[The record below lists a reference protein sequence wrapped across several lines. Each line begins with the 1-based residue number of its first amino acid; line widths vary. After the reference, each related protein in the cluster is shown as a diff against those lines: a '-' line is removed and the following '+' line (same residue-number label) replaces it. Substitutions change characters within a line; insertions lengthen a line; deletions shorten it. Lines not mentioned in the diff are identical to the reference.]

1 MPLEKDCTSK
11 CRSRQHV
18 GSIIS
23 LLTSPSSTL
32 LQFRAYSALCNSTLR
47 WADDYGRTALHLA
60 ASCGH
65 SDVVQWL
72 LEEGHADLGIK
83 DAESGHTAL
92 HRALFYGQLACAR
105 VLLQF
110 HSDMHARDTEAL
122 SPLDLVMLDKPA
134 AITYGEKEPNEVYT
148 WGENYNST
156 LGHTSPHKRA
166 SPEVVDHFKKMG
178 VSIKQLVLCKYHTV
192 FLSLSGQVYTCGHGQ
207 GGRLGHG
214 DQHTVLVPRM
224 LDCLKDQTC
233 LEMAAA
239 TDHTVLRMEGSIV
252 YSFGINSYHQLG
264 QTPYVENSPQ
274 PKQMNLK
281 PLKGKSISGV
291 CVGRFHSVVWTP
303 DSVFTV
309 GLNAGQL
316 GVPRGEKYLS
326 QLRQVSS
333 LRHTE
338 IGVSLVACSDA
349 ATVCLTTKGDV
360 YVLHEYQCRKI
371 ASKWQEIEQVIVSG
385 GNLDHNTGLDILR
398 EKGGHELNIAL
409 RNEGGQLF
417 LWRSSS
423 PSVKRCQFALRRQL
437 AVRDI
442 AMTTSSLV
450 FSTERGEAFVG
461 YFSNKKSGM
470 SSKDQEHKHAKE
482 VRDHGDGFN
491 QPRLLDLL
499 LREEVEE
506 VQVRRLPGIH
516 RATLVACDRKARN
529 FAVLQ
534 ALPNG
539 CMSELPAVTNSNIQ
553 DQFKRLLYEADLGDS
568 IHDVVVEAGNKSW
581 PAHKYILA
589 MRSDFFR
596 NTVLALEA
604 SSERAMMEKQPVVKV
619 PGVDADM
626 MEQILNYIYSDT
638 CDFLTPGH
646 KVKFKSDPGA
656 HVKHLQS
663 TENFDAKGMSAFQVQ
678 QKRQTAKEQNNKKSH
693 SKQNIQDDHDSVNP
707 LGSQNLLQQFQE
719 VARKL
724 GVKGLS
730 KRLDAVKCV
739 NGVIVSQN
747 KRLTHA
753 KIRFDSTKLPE
764 LFDVTIKSEDGQERQ
779 CHKCVLVS
787 RLEYFYSM
795 LATGWLESSGT
806 TTLTLEVPGQ
816 VMDILL
822 QFLYTDEAPQLMDS
836 FKEDLLCNLLIVSD
850 QLLVTRLKEMCE
862 VALANILS
870 FKNAGELL
878 EFSSVYQ
885 AHQLKA
891 ACQQFISLNLAAML
905 ENRYLDVLSE
915 DTLEELGSYYRAS
928 IPSMAYRHMTP
939 AWTGS
944 QAVLDLALAE
954 FKSGDNSFIC
964 GDDSMNSGRKSNK
977 QQQQKKRTKAQR
989 RQSEE
994 SDKTKTS
1001 MSTEKPAPSRLG
1013 RNLSVSSD
1021 RSGLSEDDSFA
1032 ELLEEIQ
1039 KQQAAEEKQTSQT
1052 AAQAKSREK
1061 LKWKPL
1067 DQQQKLRLPGP
1078 IQPENVPHLVSNMK
1092 TLAWTKG
1099 QNVLQDNQKG
1109 LQSPGPTVGLTDP
1122 SSPPARNA
1130 LSMSALSS
1138 DAASLR
1144 DIMRQESQ
1152 DSDKRKSSLSAGHRV
1167 SWKDVKKQQSKEA
1180 KEKQQE
1186 QQRTSQAQS
1195 REDIKQSGGPSP
1207 KAGANPWA
1215 PIGSMIK
1222 SFKDLMVQDEISK
1235 TTEPMNIPQART
1247 PRSIQVAQSPSP
1259 GASGRTRMMSWG
1271 SPPTSPGSGAD
1282 NPWQRRGAE
1291 AQATAIAAQQ
1301 HSPAF
1306 VALNFSAILRDEEE
1320 KTETL
1325 VRATQKPLALIQLEE
1340 RAMSELLSHYQAKRS
1355 IGADLHDR
1363 HISVERVSKAMAAPV
1378 WKRERT
1384 TSSSGHY
1391 QL

>member
-1 MPLEKDCTSK
+1 MPIEKDCGSK

-18 GSIIS
+18 GTIIS

-32 LQFRAYSALCNSTLR
+32 LQFRAYSALCSASLR
-47 WADDYGRTALHLA
+47 LADDYGRTALHLA

-65 SDVVQWL
+65 SDIVQWL
-72 LEEGHADLGIK
+72 LEEGHADLGVK
-83 DAESGHTAL
+83 DMESGHTAL
-92 HRALFYGQLACAR
+92 HRALFYGQLASAR
-105 VLLQF
+105 LLLQF
-110 HSDMHARDTEAL
+110 NSDMHARDTEAL
-122 SPLDLVMLDKPA
+122 SPLDIIMLDKPA
-134 AITYGEKEPNEVYT
+134 GITYGEKEPNEVYT

-156 LGHTSPHKRA
+156 LGHTSPHKRT

-178 VSIKQLVLCKYHTV
+178 VSIKKMVLCKYHTV

-233 LEMAAA
+233 LEVAAA
-239 TDHTVLRMEGSIV
+239 TDHTVLRMEGSVV

-264 QTPYVENSPQ
+264 QTPYVEKSPQ

-316 GVPRGEKYLS
+316 GVPRGERYLS

-338 IGVSLVACSDA
+338 IGVFLVACSDA
-349 ATVCLTTKGDV
+349 ATVCLTTRGDV

-385 GNLDHNTGLDILR
+385 GNLDHNTGLGILR
-398 EKGGHELNIAL
+398 EKGGHDLNIAL
-409 RNEGGQLF
+409 KNEGGQLF
-417 LWRSSS
+417 LWRSNS
-423 PSVKRCQFALRRQL
+423 PAVKRCQFALRRQL

-450 FSTERGEAFVG
+450 FSTDRGEAFAG
-461 YFSNKKSGM
+461 YFSNKKSGI
-470 SSKDQEHKHAKE
+470 SPKDQEHRHCKE
-482 VRDHGDGFN
+482 VKDNGDGFN

-506 VQVRRLPGIH
+506 VQIRRLPGIH
-516 RATLVACDRKARN
+516 RATCVASDRKARN

-539 CMSELPAVTNSNIQ
+539 CMSELPSVANSDIQ
-553 DQFKRLLYEADLGDS
+553 DQFKRLLDEADIGDS
-568 IHDVVVEAGNKSW
+568 IHDVVVEAGSKSW

-604 SSERAMMEKQPVVKV
+604 SYERTAMDQRPVVKV
-619 PGVDADM
+619 PGVGADM
-626 MEQILNYIYSDT
+626 MEQILNFIYSDT
-638 CDFLTPGH
+638 CEFLTPGH
-646 KVKFKSDPGA
+646 KIKVQSDPLT
-656 HVKHLQS
+656 HVRHLQS
-663 TENFDAKGMSAFQVQ
+663 TENFDTKGMSAFQVQ
-678 QKRQTAKEQNNKKSH
+678 QKRQANKGQNNKKSH
-693 SKQNIQDDHDSVNP
+693 NKSISDDHDGVNP
-707 LGSQNLLQQFQE
+707 TSSQNPVQQLQE

-739 NGVIVSQN
+739 NGVILSQS
-747 KRLTHA
+747 KRVTNT
-753 KIRFDSTKLPE
+753 KIKFDCTKLPE
-764 LFDVTIKSEDGQERQ
+764 LFDVTIKSEDGQEKQ

-806 TTLTLEVPGQ
+806 TTLTLQVPGQ

-822 QFLYTDEAPQLMDS
+822 QFLYTDEAPMLMDCC
-836 FKEDLLCNLLIVSD
+836 KEDLLCNVLIVSD

-905 ENRYLDVLSE
+905 EGRYLEVLSE
-915 DTLEELGSYYRAS
+915 DTLEELGSYYRSS
-928 IPSMAYRHMTP
+928 IPSMVYRHMTP
-939 AWTGS
+939 AWTGN
-944 QAVLDLALAE
+944 QAVLDAAVVE
-954 FKSGDNSFIC
+954 FESCENSFTLGEESI
-964 GDDSMNSGRKSNK
+964 NSGRKSNK
-977 QQQQKKRTKAQR
+977 QQQQKKRAKAQR

-994 SDKTKTS
+994 LDKAKTS
-1001 MSTEKPAPSRLG
+1001 STVKSAASRLD

-1021 RSGLSEDDSFA
+1021 RSGLSEDDSLA
-1032 ELLEEIQ
+1032 EIVEEIQ
-1039 KQQAAEEKQTSQT
+1039 KQQAAEEKQISQV
-1052 AAQAKSREK
+1052 AVQAKSKEK

-1067 DQQQKLRLPGP
+1067 NQQQEGRVAGP
-1078 IQPENVPHLVSNMK
+1078 IQPEDVPHRASNMK
-1092 TLAWTKG
+1092 TLAWSTG
-1099 QNVLQDNQKG
+1099 QNACQDNQNQKG
-1109 LQSPGPTVGLTDP
+1109 LQSAGSP
-1122 SSPPARNA
+1122 SISNSLSPPAR
-1130 LSMSALSS
+1130 SALSTS
-1138 DAASLR
+1138 APSSGMSSLR

-1152 DSDKRKSSLSAGHRV
+1152 DSGNRKSSFSAGQRV

-1180 KEKQQE
+1180 KEKQQ
-1186 QQRTSQAQS
+1186 QQHQQMTVQV
-1195 REDIKQSGGPSP
+1195 QSGGDRQSAGSSP
-1207 KAGANPWA
+1207 KAASNPWA
-1215 PIGSMIK
+1215 PIGNMIN
-1222 SFKDLMVQDEISK
+1222 SFKELMVQDETLRTSA
-1235 TTEPMNIPQART
+1235 PVDIPQAKNS
-1247 PRSIQVAQSPSP
+1247 RSSQVAQSPSP
-1259 GASGRTRMMSWG
+1259 SAFTRSRMMSFG

-1282 NPWQRRGAE
+1282 NPWQRHGVE
-1291 AQATAIAAQQ
+1291 AQAAAGTAQP
-1301 HSPAF
+1301 HSPAC
-1306 VALNFSAILRDEEE
+1306 VALDFSAILRDEEE
-1320 KTETL
+1320 KSETL
-1325 VRATQKPLALIQLEE
+1325 VRTTQKPLALIQLEE
-1340 RAMSELLSHYQAKRS
+1340 QAMSELISHYRAKR
-1355 IGADLHDR
+1355 IAGADLYDR
-1363 HISVERVSKAMAAPV
+1363 HISVERVTKAMAAPV

-1384 TSSSGHY
+1384 TSSSALH